1 MAKKGFPAGT
11 VIVAGAA
18 TLGYFGAK
26 ALLGLRPG
34 AEDDFFVWTGPTEK
48 GVDVG
53 SAKVDLPV
61 MYYRDD
67 SFMGVFSAALEPVQA
82 LLPSQ
87 DLFPVTLQNGR
98 GIVAVAALNYIETG
112 VGPYGEIGIVIP
124 CTHGRQAPPFLPLLL
139 EERFPGF
146 GWFVQHL
153 PVTSIVARDGGRVIW
168 GYSKFVSNMDFQKR
182 PAYQRVRLSEGD
194 SHILTLTVQQRG
206 LPLRDNRALILYSV
220 RDGDLL
226 KTTVPSRAMYQLGL
240 KPGSGVLELGDHAI
254 ADELRRLDIS
264 TTAMITRNYL
274 TRSAIL
280 PAGEPIGQA
289 DRPHVGYLGE
299 DREFGRLT
307 ISYDD
312 AAEVI
317 DVYAKAWA

>member
-11 VIVAGAA
+11 VIMAGAA

-34 AEDDFFVWTGPTEK
+34 AEDDFFVWRGPTEK
-48 GVDVG
+48 GIDVG
-53 SAKVDLPV
+53 SAKIDLPI

-67 SFMGVFSAALEPVQA
+67 SFMAVFSAALEPVQA

-87 DLFPVTLQNGR
+87 DLFPVQLQNGR
-98 GIVAVAALNYIETG
+98 GIVAVVAFNYIETS

-146 GWFVQHL
+146 GWFVHHL
-153 PVTSIVARDGGRVIW
+153 PVTAIAARDGGRAIW
-168 GYSKFVSNMDFQKR
+168 GYTKFVSNMDFEKR
-182 PAYQRVRLSEGD
+182 PAYQRVRLTEGD

-206 LPLRDNRALILYSV
+206 LPLRDNRALITYSV

-226 KTTVPSRAMYQLGL
+226 KTTIPSRAIYQLGL
-240 KPGSGVLELGDHAI
+240 TPGSGMLELGDHAI
-254 ADELRRLDIS
+254 ADELRNLDVS
-264 TTAMITRNYL
+264 TAAVITRNNL
-274 TRSAIL
+274 TRSVIL
-280 PAGEPIGQA
+280 PAGEAIGRT
-289 DRPHVGYLGE
+289 DRPHTGHIGE
-299 DREFGRLT
+299 EREFGRLT
-307 ISYDD
+307 VSYDD
-312 AAEVI
+312 AAEEV
-317 DVYAKAWA
+317 DVHARAIA